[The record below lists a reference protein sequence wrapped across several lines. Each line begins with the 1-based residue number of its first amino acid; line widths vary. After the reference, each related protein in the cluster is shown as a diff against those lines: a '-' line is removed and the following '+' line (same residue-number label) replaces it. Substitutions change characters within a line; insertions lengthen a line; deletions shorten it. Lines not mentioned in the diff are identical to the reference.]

1 MSCHSYLWSV
11 RCPFGILGCGK
22 KRALEARLNRTT
34 SVIGPILNPE
44 MLRFLQVKVD
54 DFKFCQYPLV
64 KYDTYDTETLHH

>member
-1 MSCHSYLWSV
+1 MSCHLYLWSV
-11 RCPFGILGCGK
+11 RCAFGILGCGK

-44 MLRFLQVKVD
+44 MLQFLQVKVD